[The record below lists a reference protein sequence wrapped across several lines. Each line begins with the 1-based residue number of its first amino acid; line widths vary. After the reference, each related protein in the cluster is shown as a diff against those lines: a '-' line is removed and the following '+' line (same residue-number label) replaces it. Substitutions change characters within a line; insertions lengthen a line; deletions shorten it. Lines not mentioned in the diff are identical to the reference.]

1 MWQRWKNRA
10 HNGLVSTLT
19 IFVAAAISSGC
30 GGSRPVSGA
39 YVGPSSAILR
49 KDQSLL
55 YVSDPKAGDV
65 YMIALP
71 SGRLVGKLAGF
82 SHPNGD
88 CVDQH
93 ENVFVDD
100 SEAGQVRGYAHGA
113 RSAFR
118 VLNDASWYPNACSV
132 DPTTGNLAVCNI
144 RTTQAEGSIAV
155 YLNAKGAAQYY
166 KYSGA
171 ANFWYCTYDSDGN
184 LFANAISYDEGPG
197 SNIFLELPKG
207 HAKLRPL
214 SLRPAVTDE
223 ASSPLFW
230 DGKHLAIAST
240 SSGAIYQYKISGNTG
255 TRVAVVRLDDSN
267 AALGPFWIT
276 SNGNAQ
282 TLYAPIAGDRIES
295 VGVYRYPAG
304 GKRLQNLY
312 DAPLPFAAAVSMP
325 K

>member
-1 MWQRWKNRA
+1 MPFHISRYV
-10 HNGLVSTLT
+10 LVA
-19 IFVAAAISSGC
+19 FVAAAMLAGC
-30 GGSRPVSGA
+30 GGSRREIGA
-39 YVGPSSAILR
+39 SVGPSSAILG

-71 SGRLVGKLAGF
+71 SGRLVGKLTGF
-82 SHPNGD
+82 SYAAGD
-88 CVDQH
+88 CIDQH
-93 ENVFVDD
+93 GNVFVDND
-100 SEAGQVRGYAHGA
+100 AESQVRAYAHGA

-118 VLNDASWYPNACSV
+118 VLNDTSWSPNACSV
-132 DPTTGNLAVCNI
+132 DPKTGNLAVCNI
-144 RTTQAEGSIAV
+144 RRTQTEGSIAV
-155 YLNAKGAAQYY
+155 YLNAKGGAHYY

-184 LFANAISYDEGPG
+184 LFADAIDTDGGPG
-197 SNIFLELPKG
+197 GNIFLELPKG
-207 HAKLRPL
+207 HGKLRPL
-214 SLRPAVTDE
+214 SLRPAITD
-223 ASSPLFW
+223 ATSPLFW

-255 TRVAVVRLDDSN
+255 SRVAVVRLDDTS
-267 AALGPFWIT
+267 AVLGPFWIT

-282 TLYAPIAGDRIES
+282 TLYAPIAGGSIES

>member
-1 MWQRWKNRA
+1 MNKLHFSRYA
-10 HNGLVSTLT
+10 FSGCM
-19 IFVAAAISSGC
+19 AAAIFAGC
-30 GGSRPVSGA
+30 GGSRPVIGA
-39 YVGPSSAILR
+39 SAGRSSAIVG

-55 YVSDPKAGDV
+55 YVSDPQARDV

-71 SGRLVGKLAGF
+71 SGRLVGKLTGF
-82 SHPNGD
+82 SYAVGD
-88 CVDQH
+88 CIDQH
-93 ENVFVDD
+93 GNVFVDND
-100 SEAGQVRGYAHGA
+100 AESRVRAYAHGA

-118 VLNDASWYPNACSV
+118 VLNDASWSPNACSV

-144 RTTQAEGSIAV
+144 RTTQTEGSIAV
-155 YLNAKGAAQYY
+155 YFNAKGAAHYY

-171 ANFWYCTYDSDGN
+171 ANFWYCAYDSDGN
-184 LFANAISYDEGPG
+184 LFADAISYGGGPG

-214 SLRPAVTDE
+214 SLRPAITGD

-240 SSGAIYQYKISGNTG
+240 SSGAIYQYKISGNAG
-255 TRVAVVRLDDSN
+255 TRVAVVRLDDTR
-267 AALGPFWIT
+267 AVLGPFWIT

-282 TLYAPIAGDRIES
+282 TLYAPIDEDGIES

-304 GKRLQNLY
+304 GKRLQNLH

>member
-1 MWQRWKNRA
+1 MLYCR
-10 HNGLVSTLT
+10 TLT
-19 IFVAAAISSGC
+19 VCVAAAILSGC
-30 GGSRPVSGA
+30 GGSRPVIGA
-39 YVGPSSAILR
+39 SVGPSSAIVR

-65 YMIALP
+65 YIIALP
-71 SGRLVGKLAGF
+71 SRRLVGKLTGF
-82 SHPNGD
+82 SYPNGD

-93 ENVFVDD
+93 KNVFIDD
-100 SEAGQVRGYAHGA
+100 SGDGQVRGYAHGA

-118 VLNDASWYPNACSV
+118 VLNDASWHPNACSV

-144 RTTQAEGSIAV
+144 RTTQTEGSIAV
-155 YLNAKGAAQYY
+155 YLKAKGAAQYY

-171 ANFWYCTYDSDGN
+171 ANFWYCAYDSNGN
-184 LFANAISYDEGPG
+184 LFANAISYGEGPG
-197 SNIFLELPKG
+197 GNIFLELPKG
-207 HAKLRPL
+207 HGKLRPL
-214 SLRPAVTDE
+214 SLRPAITGD

-255 TRVAVVRLDDSN
+255 ARVAVVRLDDTS

-276 SNGNAQ
+276 SNRNAQ
-282 TLYAPIAGDRIES
+282 TLYAPIAGDGIES

-312 DAPLPFAAAVSMP
+312 DAPLPFAAAVSTP

>member
-1 MWQRWKNRA
+1 MLYCR
-10 HNGLVSTLT
+10 TLT
-19 IFVAAAISSGC
+19 VCVAAAIFAGC
-30 GGSRPVSGA
+30 GGSRSVTGA
-39 YVGPSSAILR
+39 SAGRSSAIVG

-71 SGRLVGKLAGF
+71 SRRLVGKLTGF
-82 SHPNGD
+82 HYAVGD
-88 CVDQH
+88 CSDQH
-93 ENVFVDD
+93 GNVFVDND
-100 SEAGQVRGYAHGA
+100 AESQVRAYAHGA
-113 RSAFR
+113 QSAFR
-118 VLNDASWYPNACSV
+118 VLNDASWSPNACSV

-144 RTTQAEGSIAV
+144 RTSQTAGSIAV
-155 YLNAKGAAQYY
+155 YFNARGAAHYY
-166 KYSGA
+166 DYSGA
-171 ANFWYCTYDSDGN
+171 ANFWYCTYDGDGN
-184 LFANAISYDEGPG
+184 LFANAISYGGGAG

-207 HAKLRPL
+207 HGKLRPL
-214 SLRPAVTDE
+214 SLRPAITGD

-230 DGKHLAIAST
+230 DGRHLAVAST

-255 TRVAVVRLDDSN
+255 TRVAVVRLDDTR
-267 AALGPFWIT
+267 AVLGPFWIT

-282 TLYAPIAGDRIES
+282 TLYAPIDEDGIER
-295 VGVYRYPAG
+295 VGIYRYPAG

>member
-1 MWQRWKNRA
+1 MPFHISRYA
-10 HNGLVSTLT
+10 LVAC
-19 IFVAAAISSGC
+19 VAAAMLAGC
-30 GGSRPVSGA
+30 GGSRRAIGA
-39 YVGPSSAILR
+39 SVGPSSAILS

-71 SGRLVGKLAGF
+71 SGSLVGKLTGF
-82 SHPNGD
+82 SYPVGD
-88 CVDQH
+88 CIDQH
-93 ENVFVDD
+93 GNVFVDD
-100 SEAGQVRGYAHGA
+100 DAESQVRAYAHGA

-118 VLNDASWYPNACSV
+118 VLNDTSWSPNACSV
-132 DPTTGNLAVCNI
+132 DPKTGNLAVCNI
-144 RTTQAEGSIAV
+144 RRTQTEGSIAV
-155 YLNAKGAAQYY
+155 YFNAKGAAHYY
-166 KYSGA
+166 KYPGA

-184 LFANAISYDEGPG
+184 LFADAISDGGGPG
-197 SNIFLELPKG
+197 GNIFLELPKG
-207 HAKLRPL
+207 GKLRPL
-214 SLRPAVTDE
+214 SLRPGITGD

-255 TRVAVVRLDDSN
+255 SRVAVVRLDDTS
-267 AALGPFWIT
+267 AVLGPFWIT

-282 TLYAPIAGDRIES
+282 TLYAPIAEDSIES

-304 GKRLQNLY
+304 GKRLQDLH
-312 DAPLPFAAAVSMP
+312 DAPLPFAAAVSTA